1 MRIISGRFKGLRLP
15 LRARAQIRPT
25 SERVREA
32 LFNVLGASIKGIRAL
47 DFFAGSGALGLEAL
61 SRGAGSVVFVE
72 QDSRLTKNL
81 SDFCGNNK
89 LFDQT
94 EVLNMDSG
102 QALSLLV
109 SRKDQF
115 EVIFLDPPYESD
127 WVAKLF
133 SNRSFFF
140 LLSPDGLLV
149 VERPKTNLG
158 TDNFH
163 EVGLEKIFSRSYG
176 SSVIEFFSLKTVE
189 SISDLEFVKSD

>member
-15 LRARAQIRPT
+15 LRARTQIRPT

-32 LFNVLGASIKGIRAL
+32 LFSVLAAGIKGVRAL

-72 QDSRLTKNL
+72 QDRRLTKNL

-102 QALSLLV
+102 QALNLLV
-109 SRKDQF
+109 RREDQF

-133 SNRSFFF
+133 SNRSFFS

-149 VERPKTNLG
+149 VERSKTNLG
-158 TDNFH
+158 TVDFH
-163 EVGLEKIFSRSYG
+163 EVGLEMIFSRSYG